1 MRLSRH
7 RLLFASFGL
16 ALVFV
21 TYATLS
27 SQQGVDP
34 ASAMNWR
41 QIGPTRAG
49 RARPLAGVPSQ
60 PNVFYVGF
68 DNGGVWRST
77 DYGSN
82 WTPIFDRESTG
93 SIGAIAVAPSDPKII
108 YVGTG
113 AAIIRPDLSMGD
125 GIYRSADAGQTWTHL
140 GLSDSR
146 MIAWI
151 DVDSHDP
158 NRLFVAVL
166 GHPYGPNAE
175 RGVFR
180 STDGGKT
187 FQKVLYKDE
196 YTSANDVR
204 IDPAD
209 PNTVYAALWVQ
220 QQSYIEGGAFGGAG
234 GGIYKS
240 TDGGTT
246 WKQLTEGLPGI
257 IEANLGVAPGKS
269 SVLYAMVAGT
279 APAGSGRGGAPSPG
293 ASAGQG
299 RGGGGGGSIG
309 LYKSID
315 GGDHWFLAARG
326 PDRAG
331 TRSPDPR
338 PLGRIGGG
346 DLPPVVVDPKDDNV
360 VYSCSV
366 VLWRSEDGGVTWSA
380 IRGAPGG
387 DDYQGLWI
395 NPNNTDIILA
405 VADQGAV
412 ISGNRGAS
420 WSNWYT
426 QPTAAM
432 YHVTT
437 DNAFPYRVCSGQQD
451 SGSACVDSR
460 GNDGEITFRDWR
472 PVGIQEY
479 GEAAPDPKNPNLVY
493 GSSRNT
499 VSLFDRRTGQIK
511 NVGPNLAAPDAKG
524 TMFNRNV
531 RTMPIEWSP
540 VNPNVLFYAQNAVFT
555 SSDGGSIWT
564 RISGDLTRQTW
575 AVPANTGK
583 YASLVTPAPTGS
595 ITALSPSPLDVNVLW
610 AGTDDGNIQVMTG
623 VTRTWT
629 NVTPPAIKPWTRI
642 FNIEAGHF
650 SVLDA
655 YAAANTMRLD
665 DQNPHFWR
673 THDGGKTWTE
683 INTGLAPGAVANS
696 IREDP
701 RQKGLL
707 YAATETQVWVSFDDG
722 DHWQSLRLDM
732 PAVSV
737 RDIAVK
743 DDDKCMCAD
752 LIAGTHGRG
761 FWILDDVTPLRQ
773 VAALRAAE
781 SARAAYLVKPVT
793 AVRVRFGMNPP
804 TPWPP
809 EVPAGENPPPGAIL
823 DYYLATDAAGPVTI
837 EILDNAGRVVRTY
850 SSTDPV
856 AAVHPAIDPVAYNK
870 VCQETPSAPDCGLP
884 LYWPAPPMVVSAR
897 AGMHRVWWDMHYD
910 PIGDGAGGR
919 GGGGG
924 GAGAVPHRT
933 YPSVNSPWAPP
944 GSYTVRLTVDGKS
957 YTQPITLRL
966 DPRVTTSPAGLASLA
981 SLTREMYEGARAARE
996 TYAQARALLTALD
1009 ALPGDDIAAF
1019 KKAVEAVAPAAGAGS
1034 SGGRGAGGP
1043 PAQGATAGQAGR
1055 GGRGRS
1061 ACGFGGASRARSG
1074 RRACARGCGGASR
1087 CGGADA
1093 SERERGDVRRGD
1105 GDAGCGDRTDR
1116 TRGGGLRDCANAF
1129 RDGDGAV
1136 DQARHDR
1143 SRRAQR
1149 ETEGGGSAGD
1159 RGAEALKYSAAE
1171 AGRQKSGS
1179 PRPNSRITGPRA
1191 RWKRATLPARTR

>member
-1 MRLSRH
+1 MRLTRH
-7 RLLFASFGL
+7 WLVIAGL
-16 ALVFV
+16 ALAVASS
-21 TYATLS
+21 ATLFS
-27 SQQGVDP
+27 RQAGVDP
-34 ASAMNWR
+34 ASAMHWR

-60 PNVFYVGF
+60 PNVFYIGF

-93 SIGAIAVAPSDPKII
+93 SIGAIAVAPSNPNII

-125 GIYRSADAGQTWTHL
+125 GVYKSTDAGRTWTHL
-140 GLSDSR
+140 GLFDSQ

-151 DVDSHDP
+151 DVDPRDP
-158 NRLFVAVL
+158 NRLFVAAL
-166 GHPYGPNAE
+166 GHPYGPNPE

-209 PNTVYAALWVQ
+209 PNTVYAALWIQ
-220 QQSYIEGGAFGGAG
+220 QQSYIEGGAFGGTG
-234 GGIYKS
+234 GGIFKS

-246 WKQLTEGLPGI
+246 WKQLTEGLPDI
-257 IEANLGVAPGKS
+257 IQANLAVAQGNSK
-269 SVLYAMVAGT
+269 VLYAMVAGVV
-279 APAGSGRGGAPSPG
+279 APAGGAAAAGGGRGG
-293 ASAGQG
+293 G
-299 RGGGGGGSIG
+299 RGGGGGGGSIG

-315 GGDHWFLAARG
+315 GGEHWFLAARG
-326 PDRAG
+326 PNGTG
-331 TRSPDPR
+331 TRTPDTR
-338 PLGRIGGG
+338 PLARIGGG
-346 DLPPVVVDPKDDNV
+346 DLPALAVDPKNENV
-360 VYSCSV
+360 IYSCSV
-366 VLWRSEDGGVTWSA
+366 VFWRSEDGGVTWSA
-380 IRGAPGG
+380 VRGAPGG
-387 DDYQGLWI
+387 DDYQGAWI

-412 ISGNRGAS
+412 ISGNRGTS

-437 DNAFPYRVCSGQQD
+437 DNGFPYRVCSGQQD

-479 GEAAPDPKNPNLVY
+479 GEAAPDPKNPDLVY
-493 GSSRNT
+493 GSSRNN
-499 VSLFDRRTGQIK
+499 VSLFNRKTGQAK
-511 NVGPNLAAPDAKG
+511 NVGPNLAVADAKG
-524 TMFNRNV
+524 TTYTRNV

-540 VNPNVLFYAQNAVFT
+540 VNRNVLFYAQNAVFMT
-555 SSDGGSIWT
+555 SDGGASWT
-564 RISGDLTRQTW
+564 RISGDLARQTW

-583 YASLVTPAPTGS
+583 YGSGVTPAPAGS
-595 ITALSPSPLDVNVLW
+595 ITALSPSPVDVNLLW

-623 VTRTWT
+623 ATHKWT
-629 NVTPPAIKPWTRI
+629 NVTPPAIRPWTRI

-650 SVLDA
+650 SALTA
-655 YAAANTMRLD
+655 YAAANTMRID
-665 DQNPHFWR
+665 DPNPHFWR

-737 RDIAVK
+737 RDISVK
-743 DDDKCMCAD
+743 DDATCMCAD

-773 VAALRAAE
+773 AAALRAAE

-793 AVRVRFGMNPP
+793 AVRVRFGMNAP

-823 DYYLATDAAGPVTI
+823 DYYLASDAAGPVTL
-837 EILDNAGRVVRTY
+837 EILDTAGRVVRTY

-856 AAVHPAIDPVAYNK
+856 PAVHPALDPVAYNK
-870 VCQETPSAPDCGLP
+870 LCQETPNAPDCGLP
-884 LYWPAPPMVVSAR
+884 LYWPAPPMVISTR
-897 AGMHRVWWDMHYD
+897 AGMHRVWWDMRYD
-910 PIGDGAGGR
+910 PIGDGGGGR

-924 GAGAVPHRT
+924 AAVPHRT
-933 YPSVNSPWAPP
+933 YPSVNAPWAPP

-957 YTQPITLRL
+957 YTQPIALRL
-966 DPRVTTSPAGLASLA
+966 DPRVTTSPVGLASLA
-981 SLTREMYEGARAARE
+981 SLTREMYDGARAARA
-996 TYAQARALLTALD
+996 TYTQARALVTQLEALS
-1009 ALPGDDIAAF
+1009 GDDVVKFKAAI
-1019 KKAVEAVAPAAGAGS
+1019 EALAPAAAAGGAG
-1034 SGGRGAGGP
+1034 GGRGGGAGG
-1043 PAQGATAGQAGR
+1043 GR
-1055 GGRGRS
+1055 GGGGR
-1061 ACGFGGASRARSG
+1061 GGAGGAPAAPTLQSVSTEMFAAAMAMQGAEVAPTAREVA
-1074 RRACARGCGGASR
+1074 ACATA
-1087 CGGADA
+1087 
-1093 SERERGDVRRGD
+1093 
-1105 GDAGCGDRTDR
+1105 RT
-1116 TRGGGLRDCANAF
+1116 
-1129 RDGDGAV
+1129 
-1136 DQARHDR
+1136 Q
-1143 SRRAQR
+1143 
-1149 ETEGGGSAGD
+1149 
-1159 RGAEALKYSAAE
+1159 SAAVM
-1171 AGRQKSGS
+1171 
-1179 PRPNSRITGPRA
+1179 A
-1191 RWKRATLPARTR
+1191 RWTKLATIDLAALNAKRKAAGQPAIVMPKR